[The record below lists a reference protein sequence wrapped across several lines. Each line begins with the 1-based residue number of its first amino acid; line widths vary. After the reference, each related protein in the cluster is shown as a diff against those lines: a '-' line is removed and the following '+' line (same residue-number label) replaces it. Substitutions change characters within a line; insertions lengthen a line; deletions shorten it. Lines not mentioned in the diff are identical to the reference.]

1 MNYLRRV
8 NRTHAFSFVLLC
20 ICIVAFCV
28 ISASAA
34 TYSGKCG
41 DNLTYTLNTDTGV
54 LTISGTGAMADWS
67 DSNGNVAPWY
77 DYRSSIRTAQV
88 SKAATSI
95 GAYAF
100 YGCSSLT
107 SITIPNRV
115 TSIGGSA
122 FRGCSSLTSISI
134 PDSVTSIGGSAFFK
148 CSGLNAVYITDI
160 AAWCGI
166 AFGDF
171 SASPFCYAQNLYLNG
186 EQVTDLVIPDS
197 VTSIGAY
204 AFYNC
209 SRLTSISIPD
219 SVTSIGDSAFF
230 KCSRLTSISIPSGV
244 TSIGVYAF
252 RNCSSLTSISIPDSV
267 TSIGGAAFW
276 DCSSL
281 TSISIPSGVTSIEG
295 SAFYNCSS
303 LTSISIPDSVT
314 SIGAD
319 AFSGCSSLTSISIP
333 SGVTSIGAYAFKDCS
348 SITSISIPSGVTSIE
363 DSAFLGCSSLTN
375 ISIPFVG
382 ASRDAKNGYDQVLGY
397 IFGYTKQAADSTT
410 NQYSGYY
417 YHIPSTLRNVT
428 VTNAATISKNAFY
441 GCSSLTSISIPS
453 GVTSIERFAFY
464 GCGSLASITIPDS
477 VTSIGADAF
486 LGCSSLTSITILNP
500 DCQIDDSQDAMP
512 SAAAIYGYTNSTAA
526 AYAVKYGRTFVSIG
540 GSCGDKLAFRMD
552 PDTGVLSITG
562 TGAMDSWYLDD
573 SPWYVYRA
581 SIRSIRIAS
590 GATSIGDFAFDGCS
604 NLTEVVIAETV
615 ERIGDGAF
623 DNCTSLA
630 EVAVLN
636 SACTMPTRADAFP
649 ASVTIHGFAGST
661 AEAYATKYNRTFVA
675 LDPTSLTAK
684 VSAATYASGTATLR
698 VTATPTVTEGMK
710 VERYGVF
717 FAPAKYA
724 DSYATNGQ
732 VAVKEGAIASG
743 KPFFADLTDIPES
756 AYDVKIYAWAF
767 VKLVG
772 VSDPVVCPLDPVSI
786 HDIVK

>member
-1 MNYLRRV
+1 MKIMNYLRRV

-122 FRGCSSLTSISI
+122 FRGCSSLASITI
-134 PDSVTSIGGSAFFK
+134 PNRVTSIGG
-148 CSGLNAVYITDI
+148 C
-160 AAWCGI
+160 
-166 AFGDF
+166 
-171 SASPFCYAQNLYLNG
+171 
-186 EQVTDLVIPDS
+186 
-197 VTSIGAY
+197 
-204 AFYNC
+204 
-209 SRLTSISIPD
+209 
-219 SVTSIGDSAFF
+219 
-230 KCSRLTSISIPSGV
+230 
-244 TSIGVYAF
+244 AF
-252 RNCSSLTSISIPDSV
+252 R
-267 TSIGGAAFW
+267 
-276 DCSSL
+276 
-281 TSISIPSGVTSIEG
+281 
-295 SAFYNCSS
+295 
-303 LTSISIPDSVT
+303 
-314 SIGAD
+314 
-319 AFSGCSSLTSISIP
+319 GCSSLTSISIP
-333 SGVTSIGAYAFKDCS
+333 SGVTSIGAYAFYKCS
-348 SITSISIPSGVTSIE
+348 
-363 DSAFLGCSSLTN
+363 
-375 ISIPFVG
+375 
-382 ASRDAKNGYDQVLGY
+382 R
-397 IFGYTKQAADSTT
+397 
-410 NQYSGYY
+410 
-417 YHIPSTLRNVT
+417 
-428 VTNAATISKNAFY
+428 
-441 GCSSLTSISIPS
+441 LTSISIPS
-453 GVTSIERFAFY
+453 GVTSIGYSAFFKCSSLTSISIPGSVTSIGNY
-464 GCGSLASITIPDS
+464 AFEGCSSLTSISIPGSVTSIGDWAFRDCSSLNAVYITDIAAWCRIAFGTCDGNPLYYAHNLYLNGELVTDLVIPSSVTSIGRYAFNGCSSLTSIGIPGS
-477 VTSIGADAF
+477 VTSIGAYAF
-486 LGCSSLTSITILNP
+486 SDCSSLTSITILNP
-500 DCQIDDSQDAMP
+500 DCQIDDSQEAMP
-512 SAAAIYGYTNSTAA
+512 SAAAIYGYTDSTAA

-540 GSCGDKLAFRMD
+540 ESCGDKLAFRLD
-552 PDTGVLSITG
+552 LDTGVLSIIG

-573 SPWYVYRA
+573 SPWYA
-581 SIRSIRIAS
+581 SRFYIRSIQIAS

-615 ERIGDGAF
+615 ESIGDGAF

-630 EVAVLN
+630 EVTIFN
-636 SACTMPTRADAFP
+636 GTCKIPDRADAFP
-649 ASVTIHGFAGST
+649 ASVTIHGYAGST
-661 AEAYATKYNRTFVA
+661 AEAHATKYNRKFIA
-675 LDPTSLTAK
+675 LTPTSLTATA
-684 VSAATYASGTATLR
+684 SAATYSDGTATLR
-698 VTATPTVTEGMK
+698 VTATPTFADGLT

-732 VAVKEGAIASG
+732 VVVKKGAIASG

-772 VSDPVVCPLDPVSI
+772 VSDLVVCPLDPVSI